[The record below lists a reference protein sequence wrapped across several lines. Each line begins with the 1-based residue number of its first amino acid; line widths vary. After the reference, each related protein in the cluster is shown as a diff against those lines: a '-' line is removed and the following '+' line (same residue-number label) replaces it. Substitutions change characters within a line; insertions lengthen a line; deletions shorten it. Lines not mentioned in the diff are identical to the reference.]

1 MNKTSKHTQR
11 AGDKTEKRFWTRER
25 YLQILALLFVVALS
39 VFLLLNR
46 DKVAELQVYGYLGV
60 FIISII
66 TCSSIVVPV
75 PGWILIA
82 TMAFALNNPF
92 LVGIVSGLGG
102 TIGEMTGYLLGYGG
116 RLAVDNV
123 GLYTR
128 MVRWMK
134 RWGSVTIF
142 VLALI
147 PNPLFDV
154 AGIAAGALRI
164 PVWKF
169 LLAAGAGKIIK
180 AVVTAFAGAGSI
192 MLLDLGR

>member
-1 MNKTSKHTQR
+1 MQTGNKVK
-11 AGDKTEKRFWTRER
+11 KRFWTRGR

-39 VFLLLNR
+39 VFIILNR
-46 DKVAELQVYGYLGV
+46 QKVGELEEWGYLGI
-60 FIISII
+60 FLISII
-66 TCSSIVVPV
+66 SSASIVLPV
-75 PGWILIA
+75 PGWILVA
-82 TMAFALNNPF
+82 TMAFTLNNPL

-116 RLAVDNV
+116 RLAVKNV
-123 GLYTR
+123 GIYTR
-128 MVRWMK
+128 MVQWMK

-154 AGIAAGALRI
+154 AGAAAGSLRF

-169 LLAAGAGKIIK
+169 ILFGAAGRIPKNIF
-180 AVVTAFAGAGSI
+180 FAYIGVWG
-192 MLLDLGR
+192 LHFLPL

>member
-1 MNKTSKHTQR
+1 MQTGNKVK
-11 AGDKTEKRFWTRER
+11 KRFWTRER

-39 VFLLLNR
+39 VFIILNR
-46 DKVAELQVYGYLGV
+46 QKVGELEEWGYLGV
-60 FIISII
+60 FLISII
-66 TCSSIVVPV
+66 SSASIVLPV
-75 PGWILIA
+75 PGWILVA
-82 TMAFALNNPF
+82 TMAFTLNNPL

-116 RLAVDNV
+116 RLAVENV
-123 GLYTR
+123 GIYTR
-128 MVRWMK
+128 MVQWMK

-154 AGIAAGALRI
+154 AGAAAGSLRF

-169 LLAAGAGKIIK
+169 ILFGAAGRIPKNIL
-180 AVVTAFAGAGSI
+180 FAYIGVWG
-192 MLLDLGR
+192 LHFLPL

>member
-1 MNKTSKHTQR
+1 MQKTDNKVK
-11 AGDKTEKRFWTRER
+11 KPFWTRER

-39 VFLLLNR
+39 VFLILNR
-46 DKVAELQVYGYLGV
+46 QRVAELQGYGYLGV

-66 TCSSIVVPV
+66 SSASIVLPV
-75 PGWILIA
+75 PSWILVA
-82 TMAFALNNPF
+82 ALGAILNPV
-92 LVGIVSGLGG
+92 LVGVVSGIGG

-116 RLAVDNV
+116 RLAIDNV
-123 GLYTR
+123 ALYNR
-128 MVRWMK
+128 MVKWMK

-154 AGIAAGALRI
+154 AGAAAGLLRF

-169 LLAAGAGKIIK
+169 LLFGAAGRIPKNIF
-180 AVVTAFAGAGSI
+180 FAYIGVWG
-192 MLLDLGR
+192 LHFLPL